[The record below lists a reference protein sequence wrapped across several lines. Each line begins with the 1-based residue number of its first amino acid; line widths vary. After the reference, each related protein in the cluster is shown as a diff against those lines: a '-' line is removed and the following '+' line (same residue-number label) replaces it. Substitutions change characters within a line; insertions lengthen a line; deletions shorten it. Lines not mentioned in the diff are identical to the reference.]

1 VGCRDGGGEA
11 GDIRSVASGATAVVA
26 AELDAGARVTRGA
39 GGVAVAADGCIA
51 GRGDS
56 DATGTTEPA
65 RALGDVDSAGAAG
78 SGLTVAWAFGR
89 AGARLP
95 SVAMSRLK
103 VRTTVIIAA
112 SVTTTRPITGEYTG
126 ESRGIDR
133 LENNCSAKVRPMSAA
148 PPIAAR
154 ATRRRSSLCAS
165 LAPPTIP
172 PIVAPTIINRTC
184 VTALKTADSQD
195 VSSRLLTQAVRSLRP
210 APIVGTG
217 H

>member
-1 VGCRDGGGEA
+1 VGCRDGGGEG
-11 GDIRSVASGATAVVA
+11 GDIRGVASGATAVVA
-26 AELDAGARVTRGA
+26 AGLDAGAPVTRGA

-56 DATGTTEPA
+56 GATGTTEPA
-65 RALGDVDSAGAAG
+65 RALGDDDGAGAAG

-112 SVTTTRPITGEYTG
+112 SVTTTRPITGE
-126 ESRGIDR
+126 SRGFDR
-133 LENNCSAKVRPMSAA
+133 LENDRSAKVRPMSAA
-148 PPIAAR
+148 PPVAAR

-195 VSSRLLTQAVRSLRP
+195 VSSRLLTQPVASLRP